1 MSGAGGDKPLPR
13 LRAELELVPGAAA
26 TSGAPNWLVHD
37 PLLNRF
43 LQVDAATYETLKIWR
58 DCRTFGELA
67 VSVNATGRAA
77 LDAQSIDALV
87 SFLQAN
93 RLTVE
98 PAAHGW
104 RHFAREHDAGQHSLL
119 GALVH
124 NYLFFRVPLVRPQA
138 FLQRTLGLV
147 RPLVSL
153 PVRLALV
160 VMGFLGLYLV
170 SREWDVFTANFS
182 GLATW
187 EGAAFMA
194 ATLILVKAAHE
205 LGHAYATVAYGCRV
219 HTMGVAFVVMAPLL
233 YTDVT
238 DAWRLRDRRKR
249 LMIDSAGILVE
260 LAIAAVA
267 LFLWAFLP
275 PGPARSIAFTLSVV
289 SVASSLT
296 VNLNPF
302 MRFDGYYLLSELLGV
317 DNLQSRAF
325 ELGRWKLRELLFGL
339 GLPPPEEMPRRL
351 KAILIGYAW
360 LVWVYRLVLF
370 VGIAVLVYQYF
381 FKVLGIILF
390 AIEIV
395 FFVARPICNE
405 LRFWMRERRK
415 IVARKR
421 SFVTA
426 AVAVAIAG
434 ACIVPWSTRVEIPA
448 VAESARLQPIHPGR
462 PARVAEVVVRH
473 NAEVAAGDVLV
484 RLESPEIDQEI
495 RQTLTRLAL
504 ARFQHGRRGADVDD
518 RASSIV
524 LESSMESLQTKL
536 EGLEKERLELVL
548 RAPFDGRVV
557 EIDPELAP
565 GRWVNPKEPVA
576 IVAGDGD
583 LVVRGYVREADLW
596 RLTSGS
602 TGTFVPEM
610 PLRPS
615 LSVRVDSVAT
625 SGAAEIEIADL
636 ASVNSGRIEVSA
648 AEGRKLVPTSAQY
661 MVRMSAVSSGE
672 RSELTVRGVV
682 VAEGKAESLLAAS
695 WRQVVKVLLREAGA

>member
-1 MSGAGGDKPLPR
+1 MTSPAGDKPLPR
-13 LRAELELVPGAAA
+13 LRAELELLPGAAA
-26 TSGAPNWLVHD
+26 ASGAPNWLIHD

-43 LQVDAATYETLKIWR
+43 VQIDVATYETLKVWH
-58 DCRTFGELA
+58 DCRSVGELIA
-67 VSVNATGRAA
+67 RVNAAGRAE
-77 LDAQSIDALV
+77 LDGQSIGALIC
-87 SFLQAN
+87 FLQAN
-93 RLTVE
+93 RLTME
-98 PAAHGW
+98 PAEQGW
-104 RHFAREHDAGQHSLL
+104 RHFARDHDAQQHSLL
-119 GALVH
+119 GSLVH
-124 NYLFFRVPLVRPQA
+124 NYLFFRIPLVRPQA
-138 FLQRTLGLV
+138 FLERTLFLV
-147 RPLVSL
+147 RPLVSM
-153 PVRLALV
+153 PMRLVLV
-160 VMGFLGLYLV
+160 AMGLLGLYLS
-170 SREWDVFTANFS
+170 SREWDAFTAGFD

-187 EGAAFMA
+187 EGAALMG

-238 DAWRLRDRRKR
+238 DSWRLRDRRKR

-260 LAIAAVA
+260 LGIAAVA
-267 LFLWAFLP
+267 LFFWAFLP
-275 PGPARSIAFTLSVV
+275 PGAARSIAFTLSVV
-289 SVASSLT
+289 SVASSLAI
-296 VNLNPF
+296 NLNPF

-317 DNLQSRAF
+317 DNLQARAF
-325 ELGRWKLRELLFGL
+325 EFGRWKMRELLFEL
-339 GLPPPEEMPRRL
+339 GIPPPEDMPRRL
-351 KAILIGYAW
+351 AAFLIGYAW

-370 VGIAVLVYQYF
+370 IGIAMLVYQYF
-381 FKVLGIILF
+381 FKILGIILF

-395 FFVARPICNE
+395 FFIARPVQNE
-405 LRFWMRERRK
+405 MRVWMRERRK
-415 IVARKR
+415 IIATKR
-421 SFVTA
+421 SWVTA
-426 AVAVAIAG
+426 VIALAVAG
-434 ACIVPWSTRVEIPA
+434 ACVMPWSTRVEIPA
-448 VAESARLQPIHPGR
+448 VVESARLQPIHPGR
-462 PARVAEVVVRH
+462 AARVAEVVQRH
-473 NAEVAAGDVLV
+473 HAIVKAGDVLV

-504 ARFQHGRRGADVDD
+504 ARFQHGRRGADADD

-524 LESSMESLQTKL
+524 IESSIDSLQTKL
-536 EGLEKERLELVL
+536 EGLEKERQELVL

-565 GRWVNPKEPVA
+565 GRWVTPKEPIA

-596 RLTSGS
+596 RVMTGS

-615 LSVRVDSVAT
+615 ISVRVDVVAT
-625 SGAAEIEIADL
+625 SGAAEIDIADL
-636 ASVNSGRIEVSA
+636 ASINSGRIEVSG

-661 MVRMSAVSSGE
+661 LVRMSAVSSGE
-672 RSELTVRGVV
+672 KSELSVRGVV

>member
-1 MSGAGGDKPLPR
+1 MTGSDGDKPLPR
-13 LRAELELVPGAAA
+13 LRAELELLPGAAA

-43 LQVDAATYETLKIWR
+43 LQVDAATYETLKVWHG
-58 DCRTFGELA
+58 CRTFGELTA
-67 VSVNATGRAA
+67 RVNATGRAA
-77 LDAQSIDALV
+77 LDGQSISALV
-87 SFLQAN
+87 TFLQAN

-98 PAAHGW
+98 PPAEGW
-104 RHFAREHDAGQHSLL
+104 RHFVRDQEARQHSIL
-119 GALVH
+119 GGLVH
-124 NYLFFRVPLVRPQA
+124 SYLFFRIPLFRPQA
-138 FLQRTLGLV
+138 LLEGTLGVV
-147 RPLVSL
+147 RPLASMSVC
-153 PVRLALV
+153 LV
-160 VMGFLGLYLV
+160 LVAMGLIGLYLV
-170 SREWDVFTANFS
+170 SREWDVFTASFG
-182 GLATW
+182 GLVTW
-187 EGAAFMA
+187 EGAALMA

-205 LGHAYATVAYGCRV
+205 LGHAYSTVAYGCRV

-260 LAIAAVA
+260 LGIAAIA

-275 PGPARSIAFTLSVV
+275 AGPARSIAFTLSVV
-289 SVASSLT
+289 SVVSSLS

-317 DNLQSRAF
+317 DNLQTRSF
-325 ELGRWKLRELLFGL
+325 EFGRWKLRELLFGL
-339 GLPPPEEMPRRL
+339 GLKPPEEMPRRL
-351 KAILIGYAW
+351 RAILIGYAW
-360 LVWVYRLVLF
+360 LVWIYRLVLF
-370 VGIAVLVYQYF
+370 VGIALLVYEYF

-390 AIEIV
+390 AIEII
-395 FFVARPICNE
+395 FFVARPVYSE

-426 AVAVAIAG
+426 AVAVAIVG
-434 ACIVPWSTRVEIPA
+434 ACIMPWSTRVEIPA
-448 VAESARLQPIHPGR
+448 VVESAKLQPVHPGR
-462 PARVAEVVVRH
+462 AARVAEVLVRH
-473 NAEVAAGDVLV
+473 NGEVKAGDALV

-495 RQTLTRLAL
+495 GQTLTRLAL

-524 LESSMESLQTKL
+524 IESSMESLQTKL
-536 EGLEKERLELVL
+536 EGLEKERQELVL

-557 EIDPELAP
+557 EIDAELAP

-576 IVAGDGD
+576 IVAGDGE
-583 LVVRGYVREADLW
+583 LVVRGYVRESDLW
-596 RLTSGS
+596 RIMTGS
-602 TGTFVPEM
+602 VGIFVPEM
-610 PLRPS
+610 PLRQS
-615 LSVRVDSVAT
+615 LSVRVDTVAT
-625 SGAAEIEIADL
+625 SGASEIEIADL

-648 AEGRKLVPTSAQY
+648 TEGRKLVPTSAQY
-661 MVRMSAVSSGE
+661 MVRMSAASIGE
-672 RSELTVRGVV
+672 KGELTVRGIVI
-682 VAEGKAESLLAAS
+682 AEGKAESLLAAS

>member
-1 MSGAGGDKPLPR
+1 MTGKAAANPLPR
-13 LRAELELVPGAAA
+13 LRAELELLPGAAA
-26 TSGAPNWLVHD
+26 ANGAPNWLVHD

-43 LQVDAATYETLKIWR
+43 LQIDAATCETLKAWPF
-58 DCRTFGELA
+58 CRTIGEL
-67 VSVNATGRAA
+67 VEHVNAAGRAELDEQSAGA
-77 LDAQSIDALV
+77 LI

-98 PAAHGW
+98 APSDGW
-104 RHFAREHDAGQHSLL
+104 RHFAREHDARQHSLL

-124 NYLFFRVPLVRPQA
+124 NYLFFRIPLVRPQA
-138 FLQRTLGLV
+138 WLERTLGIV
-147 RPLVSL
+147 RPFISM
-153 PVRLALV
+153 PARLAMF
-160 VMGFLGLYLV
+160 VMGLLGLYLV
-170 SREWDVFTANFS
+170 SREWDAFTASFD

-187 EGAAFMA
+187 EGAALMA

-205 LGHAYATVAYGCRV
+205 LGHAYTTVAYGCRV

-238 DAWRLRDRRKR
+238 DSWRLRDRRKR
-249 LMIDSAGILVE
+249 LMIDGAGILVE
-260 LAIAAVA
+260 LGIAAVA

-275 PGPARSIAFTLSVV
+275 PGAARSIAFTLSVV
-289 SVASSLT
+289 SVASSLA

-302 MRFDGYYLLSELLGV
+302 MRFDGYYLLSEYLGV

-325 ELGRWKLRELLFGL
+325 EFGRWKMRELLFGL
-339 GLPPPEEMPRRL
+339 GLPPPEEVPRRL
-351 KAILIGYAW
+351 RAILIGYAW
-360 LVWVYRLVLF
+360 LVWIYRLVLF

-395 FFVARPICNE
+395 FFVARPIYGE

-421 SFVTA
+421 FVVTA
-426 AVAVAIAG
+426 TLAVATVT
-434 ACIVPWSTRVEIPA
+434 ACIIPWSTRVEIPA
-448 VAESARLQPIHPGR
+448 VVESARLQAVHPGR
-462 PARVAEVVVRH
+462 AARVVEVSLRQ
-473 NAEVAAGDVLV
+473 NADVKGGDILV

-518 RASSIV
+518 RGSSIV
-524 LESSMESLQTKL
+524 LESSMESLQTRL
-536 EGLEKERLELVL
+536 EGLEKERAELVL

-576 IVAGDGD
+576 IVAGVGD
-583 LVVRGYVREADLW
+583 LVVRGYVRETDLW
-596 RLTSGS
+596 RIFTGS

-610 PLRPS
+610 PLRQS
-615 LSVRVDSVAT
+615 LSVRVDTVAT
-625 SGAAEIEIADL
+625 SGASEIEIADL
-636 ASVNSGRIEVSA
+636 ASVNTGRIEVSP
-648 AEGRKLVPTSAQY
+648 AEGRRLVPTSAQY
-661 MVRMSAVSSGE
+661 LVRMSATSTGNNT
-672 RSELTVRGVV
+672 ELSVRGVV

-695 WRQVVKVLLREAGA
+695 WRQVVKVLLRETGA